1 MGLFY
6 PKPYKVFRNGEWVL
20 ITPEPKEYKNEP
32 LKPIQITG
40 EGLFKKI
47 LKYKFKRKNK

>member
-20 ITPEPKEYKNEP
+20 ITPEPQQYKTDP
-32 LKPIQITG
+32 LKAVEITKNG
-40 EGLFKKI
+40 IFRK
-47 LKYKFKRKNK
+47 LKNKFKRKNK